1 MPIINILN
9 VKEIKLHSRIILSK
23 LIILVFILQF
33 NKSNF
38 FFNLKLKF
46 TALRNKTL
54 AKLEEIDNMFKFFE
68 ALLKLQKAKQLC

>member
-54 AKLEEIDNMFKFFE
+54 AKLVDNMFKFFE